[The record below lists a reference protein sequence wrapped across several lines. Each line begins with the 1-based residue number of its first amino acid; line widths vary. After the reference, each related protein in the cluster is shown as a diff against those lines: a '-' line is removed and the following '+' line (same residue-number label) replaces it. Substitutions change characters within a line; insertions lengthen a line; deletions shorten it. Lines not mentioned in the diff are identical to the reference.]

1 MDLAVDVR
9 QADEVIVDEDEMA
22 DTGARESLCYEGTD
36 AANAKDG
43 HRALRQLLHARL
55 AEQQFRAGKTT

>member
-22 DTGARESLCYEGTD
+22 DTCAREPFGYEGAD
-36 AANAKDG
+36 AADAKDG
-43 HRALRQLLHARL
+43 HRTLRQLLHARL
-55 AEQQFRAGKTT
+55 AEQQLRAGKTT